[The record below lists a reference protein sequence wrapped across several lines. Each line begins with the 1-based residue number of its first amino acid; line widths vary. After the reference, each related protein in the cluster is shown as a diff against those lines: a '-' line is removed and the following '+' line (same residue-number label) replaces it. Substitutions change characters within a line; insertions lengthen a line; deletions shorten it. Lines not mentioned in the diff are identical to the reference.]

1 MFKTGSLVWLRNSAR
16 ECKKGDKLKPHW
28 LGPYK
33 VVECLGKGVL
43 KIANAKTG
51 KTLKKGVNQCRLKHY
66 HGSHD
71 SVSTQHS
78 NSHSTEHSISLSDD
92 HCGSLS
98 ADLNKTLD
106 ATQDESLEKF
116 SPSSTSTPVKDLRSK
131 VAIILRIQYVR
142 DSHIRPIVTLCSGG
156 TSIFA

>member
-1 MFKTGSLVWLRNSAR
+1 M
-16 ECKKGDKLKPHW
+16 
-28 LGPYK
+28 
-33 VVECLGKGVL
+33 GKGVL

-98 ADLNKTLD
+98 GGSLTLNKMLD
-106 ATQDESLEKF
+106 ATQDESLEKL
-116 SPSSTSTPVKDLRSK
+116 SPPWTSTQRSEK
-131 VAIILRIQYVR
+131 QGIILRIQYVR